1 MREQEGRGRREEPVS
16 AGPVRV
22 GKGDGWKEG
31 SKRREALSRP
41 LEEEE
46 EEDGEGDGIGKR
58 GGWDECEEGGRRMG
72 GGEEILGK
80 FEREAKEGIRRI

>member
-1 MREQEGRGRREEPVS
+1 NSRGLRGVREQEGRGRREEPVS

-41 LEEEE
+41 H
-46 EEDGEGDGIGKR
+46 GIGKR

-72 GGEEILGK
+72 GA
-80 FEREAKEGIRRI
+80 REKGREWRGGG